1 MIGLQNALCVRY
13 FCMCNI
19 YMFRQFERCQTV
31 SADNKR
37 KERDTKKTTE
47 NNELNVCS
55 FVLSLDCSLTHRFAL
70 FSSSLYFWCVF
81 FFHGK
86 ILRQKK
92 TMANVPS
99 FVDIKHFNF
108 NAQTVCNECNAKQ
121 PCLNERCGFSVDLI
135 VWRF

>member
-1 MIGLQNALCVRY
+1 MRY
-13 FCMCNI
+13 TFGIFVCATYTCSGNLSVAKQCQQTI
-19 YMFRQFERCQTV
+19 NERREIQ
-31 SADNKR
+31 
-37 KERDTKKTTE
+37 KKTTE

-108 NAQTVCNECNAKQ
+108 NAQSVCNECNAKQ